1 MAPEGQPRAGGAR
14 HTAAEPSPSQAPAC
28 PPALLGTQKPGIQ
41 SPARLSFPPPRSP
54 LKCLLRSH
62 TRGCPSPVCAL
73 SHCPLPQVETL
84 LPFLSM
90 LSTLLRKC
98 VLTQSQYLSLRAEQK
113 RHSMANELPRE
124 TCTCNTPYFPTCVPP
139 RASPACPQQEAD
151 SHTGT
156 HTRGLH
162 SSSLTPNLVHTP
174 LTLAIQVTVVTYVN
188 KSQVVQRAR
197 RTPGREAVTGSR

>member
-1 MAPEGQPRAGGAR
+1 MPTGPAR
-14 HTAAEPSPSQAPAC
+14 HSEAWDPESC
-28 PPALLGTQKPGIQ
+28 PALLPSSQVPSQVSAAFPHTGVPL
-41 SPARLSFPPPRSP
+41 ARL
-54 LKCLLRSH
+54 CII
-62 TRGCPSPVCAL
+62 AL
-73 SHCPLPQVETL
+73 STAPGGDSASLPVHAVH
-84 LPFLSM
+84 S
-90 LSTLLRKC
+90 LRKC
-98 VLTQSQYLSLRAEQK
+98 VLTQSQDLSLRAEQK

>member
-1 MAPEGQPRAGGAR
+1 MPEGQPRAGGAR
-14 HTAAEPSPSQAPAC
+14 HTAAEPSPSQAPGR

-62 TRGCPSPVCAL
+62 TRGCPLARLCIIAL
-73 SHCPLPQVETL
+73 STAPGGDSASLPVHAV
-84 LPFLSM
+84 PS
-90 LSTLLRKC
+90 LRKC

-113 RHSMANELPRE
+113 RHSMANPSHNELPRE
-124 TCTCNTPYFPTCVPP
+124 TCTRNTPYFPTCAPP

-156 HTRGLH
+156 HT
-162 SSSLTPNLVHTP
+162 
-174 LTLAIQVTVVTYVN
+174 
-188 KSQVVQRAR
+188 
-197 RTPGREAVTGSR
+197 